1 MNILNRIN
9 KLVVTKEQIK
19 RKFTRRFHPMKIN
32 YALRV
37 AVAGMF
43 IIQQLF
49 SVPASGLAA
58 HVPADDQP
66 VKAYQSE
73 VGFDQSTGQK
83 ANTSQQPAWPKDF
96 LSGSDSALSVGS
108 TTRGDSALDI
118 PAVVSRWTSRATVTR
133 EEFNAL
139 KIQDRELFQMITD
152 MTYEEFL
159 SHTHDVGYARFVTQ
173 AIELGLSIDR
183 ERFLGLIEHVEH
195 LIFIPNPYEG
205 GVTPSFAN
213 GETGA
218 VVTTFEF
225 DLEKW
230 SRQGISEEEMVPYFL
245 TLFAHEAKHLQD
257 WEERPDLY
265 AADRLAEIEYRA
277 WAEDFYFSRDY
288 LRGNRRPY
296 YNIRAFINTHGP
308 DQSFQGPVGKIFVDY
323 DMGHNQN
330 TLNQAVRPVQAAVA
344 RLAQK
349 HNVPDDEPLYVNST
363 VTEREIT
370 PGTMVRGYDF
380 VFQIRGQEYQI
391 FADMEGN
398 VFDQMAPAERLTD
411 FSNLTEEEYQYLLG
425 TTDIGESIRGAFPT
439 YEDFVRHKI
448 DPLINEL
455 LQEAFDVAG
464 ETDPESFATYKEVI
478 DHILI
483 LDMPSFIHGNA
494 KGEIRMIAFN
504 TSRFENLNSLT
515 SEERQQLINEIIVTI
530 AHEGRHNLNARD
542 GLFQQAPN
550 HYDFRIGA
558 RDEET
563 AYRETVKWM
572 ELLG

>member
-1 MNILNRIN
+1 
-9 KLVVTKEQIK
+9 
-19 RKFTRRFHPMKIN
+19 
-32 YALRV
+32 
-37 AVAGMF
+37 
-43 IIQQLF
+43 
-49 SVPASGLAA
+49 
-58 HVPADDQP
+58 
-66 VKAYQSE
+66 
-73 VGFDQSTGQK
+73 
-83 ANTSQQPAWPKDF
+83 
-96 LSGSDSALSVGS
+96 
-108 TTRGDSALDI
+108 
-118 PAVVSRWTSRATVTR
+118 
-133 EEFNAL
+133 
-139 KIQDRELFQMITD
+139 MITD

-398 VFDQMAPAERLTD
+398 VFDQMAPGTVTD

-425 TTDIGESIRGAFPT
+425 TTDIVSRLEVLSNIR
-439 YEDFVRHKI
+439 
-448 DPLINEL
+448 
-455 LQEAFDVAG
+455 
-464 ETDPESFATYKEVI
+464 
-478 DHILI
+478 
-483 LDMPSFIHGNA
+483 
-494 KGEIRMIAFN
+494 
-504 TSRFENLNSLT
+504 RFCAS
-515 SEERQQLINEIIVTI
+515 
-530 AHEGRHNLNARD
+530 
-542 GLFQQAPN
+542 
-550 HYDFRIGA
+550 
-558 RDEET
+558 
-563 AYRETVKWM
+563 
-572 ELLG
+572 